1 MCDGGSNSRPGQ
13 HPGEAIPACVV
24 TDLWDSVGIPQP
36 HQLLLD
42 LGFKDEHVKLN
53 SLLDCMEEEIFSIS
67 SNFQNISNWSSS
79 LILFRAALCLYRYE
93 IDNVKIL
100 LNQTVAERNK
110 LKIDLSD
117 ANRRASILA
126 HDVDENHL
134 KLEAASKS
142 RLKILEQKHCETV
155 QQLTMR
161 LDAEKDQTGRVVSEL
176 EKRVASLQ
184 NEETKLKNQF
194 EILKIKHEKVE
205 KENENLQEQ
214 LSETLETN
222 KKLTLEIKML
232 TDQQTRLGECREVTD
247 TSNFEDQIKALK
259 KEIITLRD
267 KNDELSF
274 ELEQIN
280 LKISQKSDENVIE
293 LSPSNLD
300 PENNFTKNIT
310 EECEMLLDK
319 SSSGTNGIKRRGIS
333 PTTSNYEL
341 VNEEESPRICKVR
354 KCNNVY
360 TEKESLLQNCSS
372 INTPVCDI
380 QRFKEC
386 AIDIFDNMPYDKN
399 SSNTMTL
406 NEKSDT
412 CCLSV
417 NTLENIL
424 QHIKVYHFYYFS
436 IKFILLHKL
445 NVCFLISGS
454 KSIYIVG
461 YCQSK

>member
-1 MCDGGSNSRPGQ
+1 MCDGGSNSCPGQ

-36 HQLLLD
+36 HQLLTD

-142 RLKILEQKHCETV
+142 RLKILEQKHCETI

-161 LDAEKDQTGRVVSEL
+161 LDTEKDQTGRVVSEL
-176 EKRVASLQ
+176 EKRVTSLQ
-184 NEETKLKNQF
+184 NEESKLKNQF
-194 EILKIKHEKVE
+194 EILKDEHEKVE
-205 KENENLQEQ
+205 KENENLREQ
-214 LSETLETN
+214 FLETIETN
-222 KKLTLEIKML
+222 KRLTLDIKML
-232 TDQQTRLGECREVTD
+232 TDKQNLIGERKEVAD
-247 TSNFEDQIKALK
+247 TSNFENQIKSLK
-259 KEIITLRD
+259 EKIIILRD

-280 LKISQKSDENVIE
+280 LRNLQKSEENTIE
-293 LSPSNLD
+293 FSLPSLI
-300 PENNFTKNIT
+300 PENKSKNIT
-310 EECEMLLDK
+310 EECEMLMDK
-319 SSSGTNGIKRRGIS
+319 SLSSSNGIKRRGLS

-360 TEKESLLQNCSS
+360 NEKECQLQNCLS
-372 INTPVCDI
+372 INSTVCDF

-386 AIDIFDNMPYDKN
+386 AIDIFDKILYDKN
-399 SSNTMTL
+399 LSNAMTL
-406 NEKSDT
+406 NEKPDI
-412 CCLSV
+412 CLSV
-417 NTLENIL
+417 NNTLENVL
-424 QHIKVYHFYYFS
+424 QHIKVFNFDLNSKYN
-436 IKFILLHKL
+436 IFISD
-445 NVCFLISGS
+445 C
-454 KSIYIVG
+454 
-461 YCQSK
+461 